1 MVDFIHSKSKF
12 RTIIHIQK
20 CKLFSVLYISMCK
33 SAAKL
38 QKKNL
43 EYANLFCIRTIFWS
57 IWQQASAKSIFRL
70 RPSLPWK
77 ADQSIA
83 PHSVEPYGV
92 LPACQ
97 PKFDR

>member
-12 RTIIHIQK
+12 RTILHIQK
-20 CKLFSVLYISMCK
+20 YKLFSVLYISMCK

-38 QKKNL
+38 QKK
-43 EYANLFCIRTIFWS
+43 FWNMQ
-57 IWQQASAKSIFRL
+57 IYFAFALYFGQFGKHATKSIFRL